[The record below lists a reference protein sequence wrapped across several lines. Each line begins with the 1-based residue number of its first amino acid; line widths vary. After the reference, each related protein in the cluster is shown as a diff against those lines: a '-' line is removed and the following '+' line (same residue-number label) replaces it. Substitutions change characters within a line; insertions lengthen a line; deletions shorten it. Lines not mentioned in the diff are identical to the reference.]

1 MRSQH
6 ACASIG
12 TLLLGAVLVTPL
24 PALAGDDC
32 AHTHRVACIPS
43 MLFRS
48 DPSPT
53 AEKPVQ
59 KSPESHVLLS
69 LDRVPPA
76 PPRVRSELIFSVK
89 RGVEYRSHFAVG
101 AHRLSL
107 SLWGPVVQKKP
118 GVGVELKGL
127 AVGSHDVRVE
137 AYGNTGQ
144 GRIRVKLAF

>member
-1 MRSQH
+1 MRSQQ

-12 TLLLGAVLVTPL
+12 TLLLGALLVAPL

-32 AHTHRVACIPS
+32 AHTNRVACIPT

-48 DPSPT
+48 QPAPT

-59 KSPESHVLLS
+59 KSEESHVLLS

-76 PPRVRSELIFSVK
+76 PPRVRSELIFSLK

-101 AHRLSL
+101 ARRLSL
-107 SLWGPVVQKKP
+107 SLWGPVVKKKP

-127 AVGSHDVRVE
+127 SLGHHDVRID

-144 GRIRVKLAF
+144 GKVRVKLSF